1 MNDTIFIIFYSK
13 QTIKMRLFNYEK
25 LSRSMHS
32 SNVDVILAGTK
43 PNVEYLTD
51 FEWMK
56 GFSKDNFLLE
66 DGENYAASFVGLPI
80 DENTGPFYVAP
91 STQIG
96 YPENYHMW
104 IKDISYWGPIFF
116 VSGSESQI
124 DSADNPI
131 ERVAQVLYE
140 KNLDKAR
147 IGVEWRH
154 LEMKFAEDLREFLPM
169 ATLVDAES
177 ILWDLRMVKSE
188 EEIIRIR
195 KASDI
200 TSDVINSIYENVAF
214 EGMTEWD
221 LEHHLGVAFAELGSR
236 HLWTDVGFGPKGANF
251 VGPTNEILRK
261 GDILRID
268 ASGWWKGY
276 VTDQSRSSAWNGE
289 ISDDAKKAHASILR
303 MNKKLRESVR
313 PGSLPAD
320 LYRLTM
326 QMFEEE
332 GYDSLTPQAGHSL
345 GRTVHEPPFL
355 VEGSNRPLEPGMIVV
370 VEPTMRVQGVG
381 SINIEDT
388 TLVTEDGCESL
399 TSTPREWDAFL

>member
-66 DGENYAASFVGLPI
+66 DGENYAASFVGLPV

-91 STQIG
+91 STQAG
-96 YPENYHMW
+96 YPENYQMW
-104 IKDISYWGPIFF
+104 IKDIRYWGPIFF

-140 KNLDKAR
+140 KNLDKGR

-200 TSDVINSIYENVAF
+200 TSEVINSIYEKVAF
-214 EGMTEWD
+214 EGMSEWD
-221 LEHHLGVAFAELGSR
+221 LEHYLGVAFAERGSR
-236 HLWTDVGFGPKGANF
+236 HLWTDIGFGPKGANF
-251 VGPTNEILRK
+251 VGPTNELLRK

-276 VTDQSRSSAWNGE
+276 VSDQSRSLAWNGE
-289 ISDDAKKAHASILR
+289 ISDEA
-303 MNKKLRESVR
+303 
-313 PGSLPAD
+313 
-320 LYRLTM
+320 
-326 QMFEEE
+326 
-332 GYDSLTPQAGHSL
+332 
-345 GRTVHEPPFL
+345 
-355 VEGSNRPLEPGMIVV
+355 
-370 VEPTMRVQGVG
+370 
-381 SINIEDT
+381 
-388 TLVTEDGCESL
+388 
-399 TSTPREWDAFL
+399 